1 MADDNL
7 SQQSQPSRNTWGFE
21 LGRFVNIPNL
31 GLAIVVAFAT
41 SWISNRD
48 AQQQHAFELREIQR
62 IQESQ
67 AAQLKDSVTVG
78 GQNAAKIEAMQ
89 ITIVYL
95 QKQLD
100 ELAKDRAEARRR

>member
-31 GLAIVVAFAT
+31 TLAIIVAFAT
-41 SWISNRD
+41 SWLSGRD
-48 AQQQHAFELREIQR
+48 AQQQHAFELREAQR

-67 AAQLKDSVTVG
+67 AAQLKEAVAVG
-78 GQNAAKIEAMQ
+78 GQNAAKLESLQ
-89 ITIVYL
+89 ISLSYL
-95 QKQLD
+95 QRQIDDLQ
-100 ELAKDRAEARRR
+100 KDRRR